1 METGLGL
8 MASNLQT
15 NSSDP
20 VVFSVKTRNFGSI
33 NVRSD
38 QIIYLEPGLL
48 GFTQYH
54 RYLLIEHNREA
65 PFLWLQCLDNPDLAF
80 VVIDPRVLLSD
91 YQPGPVAQVM
101 RELEVER
108 HEDFK
113 ILVILTIPPGKPQEM
128 TANLMGPV
136 VINLKTR
143 QGKQLVLEDSR
154 YNHKHRVLPG

>member
-1 METGLGL
+1 

-15 NSSDP
+15 TSTDP
-20 VVFSVKTRNFGSI
+20 AVFSVKTRNFGSI

-54 RYLLIEHNREA
+54 RYILIEHNREA
-65 PFLWLQCLDNPDLAF
+65 PFLWLQCLDKPDLAF
-80 VVIDPRVLLSD
+80 VVLDPRILVPD
-91 YQPGPVAQVM
+91 YQPGPLAQVTQ
-101 RELEVER
+101 ELEVER
-108 HEDFK
+108 PEDLK
-113 ILVILTIPPGKPQEM
+113 MLVILTIPPGKPQEM

-143 QGKQLVLEDSR
+143 QGKQLVLEDSQ
-154 YNHKHRVLPG
+154 YNHKHRVLPE

>member
-1 METGLGL
+1 METGIKT
-8 MASNLQT
+8 MASSPQT
-15 NSSDP
+15 TSPDP
-20 VVFSVKTRNFGSI
+20 AVFPVKTRNFGSI
-33 NVRSD
+33 EVRSD

-65 PFLWLQCLDNPDLAF
+65 PFLWLQCLDQPDLAF

-91 YQPGPVAQVM
+91 YQPSQVTKVM
-101 RELEVER
+101 GELEVEQP
-108 HEDFK
+108 EDFK
-113 ILVILTIPPGKPQEM
+113 MLVILTIPQGKPQEM

-143 QGKQLVLEDSR
+143 QGKQLVLEDSH

>member
-1 METGLGL
+1 METGIRT
-8 MASNLQT
+8 MAPNAQT
-15 NSSDP
+15 TSPDP
-20 VVFSVKTRNFGSI
+20 AVFPVETQKFGSI

-54 RYLLIEHNREA
+54 RYLLIEHKREA
-65 PFLWLQCLDNPDLAF
+65 PFLWLQCLDKPDLAF
-80 VVIDPRVLLSD
+80 VVIDPRFLLSD
-91 YQPGPVAQVM
+91 YQPGPLPQVM

-108 HEDFK
+108 SEDLK
-113 ILVILTIPPGKPQEM
+113 MLVILTIPPGKPQEM

-143 QGKQLVLEDSR
+143 QGRQLVLEDTH